1 MSVDQHVSMQD
12 DLQMMTTEADNRDKY
27 DQRIQQQAAEFE
39 RRQSQVSFDFDRA
52 LIFVRRIHV
61 RVSTFKF
68 SHNNIKHHKH
78 EYLKRLI
85 VLTLD
90 EI

>member
-1 MSVDQHVSMQD
+1 MSVDQSMTD
-12 DLQMMTTEADNRDKY
+12 DLNMMNFEADRQ
-27 DQRIQQQAAEFE
+27 DQFVKSIEKKAATIE
-39 RRQSQVSFDFDRA
+39 RRQSNAGLDFDRA